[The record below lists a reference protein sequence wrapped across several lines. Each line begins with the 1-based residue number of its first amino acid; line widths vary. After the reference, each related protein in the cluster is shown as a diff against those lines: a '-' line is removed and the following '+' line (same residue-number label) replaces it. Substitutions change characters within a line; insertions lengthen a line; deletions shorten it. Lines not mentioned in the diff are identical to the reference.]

1 VTALALTLDPTAA
14 HTRRSLLATSTVA
27 ALALLALV
35 MFWRPVVQAVLPLQA
50 WMMQSFTNDFR
61 VLSLSLQRQGLD
73 EAVSVRLAVP
83 RTMKRQDGSWAT
95 LPPQATIDSSV
106 SAAKSVLPLACV
118 LLVLVM
124 WPVSDRRE
132 YGVRA
137 VAGLLAALV
146 MLALDFPVVL
156 LGLAWGSLHDAVPG
170 LPTSHAESFARFLE
184 SGGRFCLALS
194 ASLLVVVGARW
205 LVDGWP
211 ERVRRW

>member
-1 VTALALTLDPTAA
+1 MTTLALTGS
-14 HTRRSLLATSTVA
+14 HSRHSLLMSSTVA
-27 ALALLALV
+27 AAALV
-35 MFWRPVVQAVLPLQA
+35 LLVVFWRPVVQAMLPLQA
-50 WMMQSFTNDFR
+50 WTMQSFTNDFR

-73 EAVSVRLAVP
+73 EAVSVRLALP

-137 VAGLLAALV
+137 VAGALAALT

-170 LPTSHAESFARFLE
+170 LPTSHIEALARFLE

-211 ERVRRW
+211 EQAAARH